1 MSSMLRQ
8 RRVLAAAGLATVSF
22 MVGAACVLLSAQTK
36 GGEDRRGEW
45 DGAIVAGGVVVLLAV
60 CIVAL
65 LAMRPASAV
74 DAIARLVVALLLGA
88 IAGWPLGF
96 VVYSLVGGSWQHTD
110 DWATIVSL
118 LPGCLV
124 FGAVAS
130 GGFAPGTA
138 AGAR

>member
-36 GGEDRRGEW
+36 GGEDR